1 MADNEREPDLQP
13 LRNRDHASFQ
23 QLVLQYHKHMLIVAR
38 AIVGESIAEEVVQEA
53 WISVYNAL
61 PSFEGR
67 STLKTWI
74 YRIVSN
80 QAKSRLRK
88 ESRYTHPVNMNDDT
102 PAYLSVT
109 HFDANGHW
117 SIPPPQWEDETPQN
131 LAENEQLMECIEKTL
146 ENLSDQQKSV
156 FILRDIDQQSLDDI
170 CNILDLS
177 ASNVR
182 VLLHRARVKLMQ
194 VIDHYQTTGTC

>member
-1 MADNEREPDLQP
+1 MTNNDSEPDLQL
-13 LRNRDHASFQ
+13 LRNREHAAFQ
-23 QLVLQYHKHMLIVAR
+23 QLVMQYHKHMVIVAR

-88 ESRYTHPVNMNDDT
+88 ESRYTHPGDMNTGMPD
-102 PAYLSVT
+102 YLSGN
-109 HFDANGHW
+109 HFDTDGHW
-117 SIPPPQWEDETPQN
+117 STPPPQWEDETPQN

-156 FILRDIDQQSLDDI
+156 FIFRDIDQQSLDDI

-194 VIDHYQTTGTC
+194 VIDHYQVTGSC